1 MATGNFLPLISG
13 KILTQI
19 SLFWFSFLKQRNHVL
34 TSEWQE
40 MPPVVQKY
48 KDQLEGRAILVKKLK
63 ILPVEAIV
71 RGYITGLVSIILT
84 IGTKSFLN
92 KRKRNGGI

>member
-1 MATGNFLPLISG
+1 
-13 KILTQI
+13 
-19 SLFWFSFLKQRNHVL
+19 
-34 TSEWQE
+34 